1 MIRAVRLD
9 KFVSR
14 FAESRRDARK
24 IISDGRVR
32 VNGAQIKDA
41 GHIIDENSDKVC
53 LEGEKLIY
61 REFIYLMMNKPTGV
75 VSATEDTRQKTVIDI
90 LPDKYKRFCLFP
102 VGRLDIDTEGLLILT
117 NDGRT
122 AHRLLSP
129 KYKVPKR
136 YTAVLDG
143 DIGDKEIKKFKDGI
157 VLDDGYKT
165 MPAVLK
171 PLSKANEVIITI
183 TEGKF
188 HQIKRMFVD
197 VGRKVLYLK
206 RVEFASLVLD
216 ETLGKGEIREL
227 TAKEV
232 KKLQKIMQ

>member
-1 MIRAVRLD
+1 MRLD

-14 FAESRRDARK
+14 FAESRKEAKK
-24 IISDGRVR
+24 IISDGRIL
-32 VNGAQIKDA
+32 VNGTQVKDA
-41 GHIIDENSDKVC
+41 GLLIDENSDEVC
-53 LEGEKLIY
+53 LDGEKLIY
-61 REFIYLMMNKPTGV
+61 REFIYLMMNKPAGV
-75 VSATEDTRQKTVIDI
+75 VSATEDARQKTVTDI
-90 LPDKYKRFCLFP
+90 LPGEYKRFCPFP

-117 NDGRT
+117 NDGKA

-136 YTAVLDG
+136 YMAVLDG
-143 DIGDKEIKKFKDGI
+143 DIGEKEIKKFKDGI

-171 PLSKANEVIITI
+171 PLSKANEVSVTI

-188 HQIKRMFVD
+188 HQIKRMFAD
-197 VGRKVLYLK
+197 VGRKVMYLK

-216 ETLGKGEIREL
+216 GALEKGEIREL
-227 TAKEV
+227 TAEEV